1 MNTTTRRIAAVLLAA
16 GTTLCASGPAVA
28 NVPLHNTVGT
38 ATGLAGQVTAPVAG
52 LLNGLQVGQLLARL

>member
-1 MNTTTRRIAAVLLAA
+1 MLLAA